1 MATINHKTYNEAT
14 ETFKDFN
21 VYDGKETLIFKVDG
35 SEGNVGIGTS
45 SPTDTIGYGRALDI
59 QSSTGAV
66 VYLRDSNAPTTQYGF
81 LAFDGSDNGLKLH
94 NANSSGFLRF
104 DTNATEKM
112 RIDSAGN
119 VGIGTPSPDGRLHV
133 LNGSAG
139 SVTANGNADELIV
152 ENSSTGGLSILTP
165 DASTGYIMFGSPAD
179 NEGAIIRYTPSGTLM
194 TIGTEVANGALAF
207 RTATGTERMRIDSAG
222 NVGIGTSAPDAGS
235 KLTVSGGI
243 LTKSNTTAA
252 TTGAMALDYLSG
264 STAGRI
270 IAYGPSA
277 TNFGNTFF
285 LRSDGTTTTESMR
298 ITSTGNVGIGT
309 STANTLL
316 SIDGAADNGLSIQG
330 IGTTSTRAFFGLD
343 TSGDGYLS
351 LTNGSSFAKN
361 VQLSSD
367 LSVSNYILG
376 NVGIGT
382 DAPSRKLVVYD
393 TDVNVPTIGLRTD
406 GSGLLTTNGFDL
418 QFANNNT
425 FLANRENGYMSFL
438 TGNVERMRILA
449 AGNVGI
455 GTSAPNVQL
464 EVSAADNSLG
474 GIFRLNNNR
483 TSLFDGDQNGS
494 IQFSNNE
501 VSGGANGV
509 RSAILSLVR
518 DTAGKT
524 DLAFT
529 TASSNAAA
537 TEKVRILADGGLTFN
552 GDTAAAN
559 ALDDYEEGDITFALT
574 FGGGS
579 SGITYARNTGKYTKV
594 GRQVTITGA
603 IELTNK
609 GTDTGNA
616 VLTGLPFAVPNVV
629 ANFGSVALSNVRA
642 ITFADQIQAYV
653 LINSSTILL
662 NETTNA
668 GAYTQLTDSDFA
680 NNSEF
685 IINCSYFV

>member
-45 SPTDTIGYGRALDI
+45 SPSNFDGLSFASPILDLVTSLNVRGRAADGAAIFNMGGETYRKAAIFTPI
-59 QSSTGAV
+59 QSADP
-66 VYLRDSNAPTTQYGF
+66 YLGF
-81 LAFDGSDNGLKLH
+81 SVG
-94 NANSSGFLRF
+94 SSG
-104 DTNATEKM
+104 TSSNATEKM
-112 RIDSAGN
+112 RITSAGN
-119 VGIGTPSPDGRLHV
+119 VGIGTNLPEGKLHV

-179 NEGAIIRYTPSGTLM
+179 NEGAIIRYQPTGTLM

-207 RTATGTERMRIDSAG
+207 RTATGTERMRI
-222 NVGIGTSAPDAGS
+222 TSA
-235 KLTVSGGI
+235 
-243 LTKSNTTAA
+243 
-252 TTGAMALDYLSG
+252 
-264 STAGRI
+264 
-270 IAYGPSA
+270 
-277 TNFGNTFF
+277 
-285 LRSDGTTTTESMR
+285 
-298 ITSTGNVGIGT
+298 GNVGIGT

-382 DAPSRKLVVYD
+382 SAPDAGSKLTVSGGIVTKSNTTAATTGALALDYLSGSTAGRIIAYGPSA
-393 TDVNVPTIGLRTD
+393 
-406 GSGLLTTNGFDL
+406 TNFG
-418 QFANNNT
+418 NT
-425 FLANRENGYMSFL
+425 FFL
-438 TGNVERMRILA
+438 RSDGTTTTESMRITS
-449 AGNVGI
+449 AGRVGI

-529 TASSNAAA
+529 TASTNAAA
-537 TEKVRILADGGLTFN
+537 TEKVRILAEGGLTFN